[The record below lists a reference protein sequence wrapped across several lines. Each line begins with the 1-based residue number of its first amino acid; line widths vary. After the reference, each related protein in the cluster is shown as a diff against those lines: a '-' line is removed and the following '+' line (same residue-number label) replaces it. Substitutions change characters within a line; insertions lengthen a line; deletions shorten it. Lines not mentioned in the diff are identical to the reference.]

1 MFEHF
6 FFYKPGI
13 FVKRQYERWTY
24 FTEIK
29 LGPPGRAVDPD
40 PHGYAFI
47 FPPGPESSFKM
58 WIRIRGEK

>member
-47 FPPGPESSFKM
+47 FPPGSGS
-58 WIRIRGEK
+58 